1 LLGAATREYNAR
13 PLPTKDYIEFT
24 KRRNREAISGK
35 NQDKTMI
42 MENVNE
48 HAQSVKLQ
56 SQFKNFIKSN
66 TPARS
71 QINKAA
77 RIPKNDLID
86 MLHQCFDEYTYWPM
100 KALKARTRQPEA
112 YLKEVLGDIAVL
124 VKTGP
129 FSSNWMRQGMY
140 GRDLSNQ
147 VDAIAPDM
155 GGVDD
160 DDEEP
165 MEDVIS

>member
-1 LLGAATREYNAR
+1 
-13 PLPTKDYIEFT
+13 
-24 KRRNREAISGK
+24 
-35 NQDKTMI
+35 
-42 MENVNE
+42 MENFNE
-48 HAQSVKLQ
+48 HQQNLNLTK
-56 SQFKNFIKSN
+56 QFKSFIKPA

-86 MLHQCFDEYTYWPM
+86 LLHTCFDEYTYWPM
-100 KALKARTRQPEA
+100 KALKVRTKQPEA

-140 GRDLSNQ
+140 GRDISNR
-147 VDAIAPDM
+147 VDGLAPEVN
-155 GGVDD
+155 VDD

-165 MEDVIS
+165 MEDVV